1 MVETNALPL
10 RQTSTV
16 CLSVGELLMR
26 NIDVIVK
33 VGKQEKYLNLCERL
47 LIFDVES
54 SKLTTAL
61 NIRVDLAEIL
71 EDAWRAP

>member
-1 MVETNALPL
+1 
-10 RQTSTV
+10 
-16 CLSVGELLMR
+16 MR